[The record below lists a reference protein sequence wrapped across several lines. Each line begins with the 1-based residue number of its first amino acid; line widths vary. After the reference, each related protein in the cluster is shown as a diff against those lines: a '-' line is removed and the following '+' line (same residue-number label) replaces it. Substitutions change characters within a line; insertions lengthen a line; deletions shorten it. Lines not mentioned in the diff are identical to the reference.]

1 MNKAQG
7 IYRIM
12 EFFDCAYEDVIT
24 VGDNINDI
32 DMIRE
37 FRSYAME
44 NGAEQVRN
52 LANGTVSD
60 ITELLERE
68 LSF

>member
-1 MNKAQG
+1 
-7 IYRIM
+7 M
-12 EFFDCAYEDVIT
+12 EFFGCTYEDVIT

-44 NGAEQVRN
+44 NGVDEVKK
-52 LANGTVSD
+52 LADSIVSD
-60 ITELLERE
+60 VTELLEKE
-68 LSF
+68 F